1 MRVGGEVV
9 WHNCMP
15 TRLLSR
21 TAQCVVVETGHSTI
35 MERQYYLGGGMAT
48 NTNGAIR
55 RGGFNY
61 K

>member
-1 MRVGGEVV
+1 M

-35 MERQYYLGGGMAT
+35 MERQYYLSGGMTT

-55 RGGFNY
+55 RGGGSTTN
-61 K
+61 KV